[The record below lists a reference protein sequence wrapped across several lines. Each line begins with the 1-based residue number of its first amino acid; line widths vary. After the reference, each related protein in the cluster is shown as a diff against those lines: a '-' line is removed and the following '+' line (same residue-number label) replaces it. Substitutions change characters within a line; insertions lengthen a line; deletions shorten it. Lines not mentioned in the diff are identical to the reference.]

1 MLIDFG
7 DFVDGALAK
16 VGDPYI
22 QLLPLTEPA
31 EAHSDF
37 VTVRMGGIDRTADLK
52 LLPAVPYNGDDDE
65 DEDEA
70 EPEDEIKKYLP
81 YIIGGSVA
89 VGVVLLVLIVAA
101 SYRRSS
107 KKYRRLHEPAP
118 GGLPTT
124 NAPAPFQQYQ
134 PTRRY

>member
-1 MLIDFG
+1 MLINFG

-22 QLLPLTEPA
+22 QLLSLTEPA

-37 VTVRMGGIDRTADLK
+37 VAVRMDGIDRTADFH
-52 LLPAVPYNGDDDE
+52 LLPALPESYEDDE
-65 DEDEA
+65 PEPKEDRW
-70 EPEDEIKKYLP
+70 KKYLP
-81 YIIGGSVA
+81 YIIAGSIA
-89 VGVVLLVLIVAA
+89 VGVIILILIVVA
-101 SYRRSS
+101 SYRKSMA

-124 NAPAPFQQYQ
+124 NTAPFQQYQ